1 MLPNQLII
9 GIMNKL
15 SGRYMSMDEEERE
28 KDVVQMAW
36 PNSRELD
43 EVDVKSFGSDIPS
56 AGAWDQLRNN

>member
-1 MLPNQLII
+1 
-9 GIMNKL
+9 MNKL
-15 SGRYMSMDEEERE
+15 SVRYMSMDEEERE

-43 EVDVKSFGSDIPS
+43 EVDDKSFGSGIPS